1 MSNHPSRTRLHEDW
15 LTEETAIPETGEAPP
30 FRSPGQRL
38 EVGPGDMVGLPPPGA
53 RLDDFDLLRVLG
65 SGSFARVYLARQ
77 VSLGRL
83 VALKVSR
90 NRGQEARTLAIL
102 EHDHIVRVFSE
113 SVDGDRDF
121 RLLCMQYVAGTTLER
136 LIGEMGQ
143 HPIARRNGRLL
154 LDLIDRTATDPAAL
168 DLGAL
173 RDREALGGMDL
184 VEACCWMAARLAEAL
199 AHAHGQKVL
208 HRDVKPANVLVNRY
222 GRPLLAD
229 FNIASAQ
236 TNDPSQ
242 QVFGGTV
249 AYMAPE
255 HLDAFNSDDFTPPD
269 AVDARSDIWSLG
281 AVLYEMLTGQLPYPL
296 PPFEG
301 TANEGLRRTADQRR
315 EWPPRLAPHLDAP
328 AALERVVARC
338 LAPSPADRY
347 QDAAELAADLDSCRE
362 LRRVQRDLPP
372 GRVITR
378 FALRSPFLAG
388 AVLMLLPQVIGTV
401 VNITYNWL
409 QIVNK
414 YLNADQSALFWDV
427 LIPAYDSFAYVGLFC
442 LFLWQVLPVYRA
454 WGALRRGEPIDAAAV
469 DEARRQ
475 ALRLPAWGFGLAT
488 FGWLAGGVL
497 FPLLLGVPSMEG
509 GVTVFRHFVFSFTI
523 SGLIA
528 VTYSVLI
535 LEFVVVRALYPA
547 LWLDARKLPETASR
561 ELEHVEARVGLLQ
574 FLAVL
579 IPLAGAAMMVGV
591 GPVALDEQSYPTFRF
606 LVTALLSLGM
616 AGLGLAIL
624 AGSELRQTVAVLTSA
639 GRKR

>member
-1 MSNHPSRTRLHEDW
+1 MSDQPQPTRQQQDAW
-15 LTEETAIPETGEAPP
+15 MTAETAVPETGKAPP
-30 FRSPGQRL
+30 FRTPGQRPA
-38 EVGPGDMVGLPPPGA
+38 VGPNDLYGLPPPGA
-53 RLDDFDLLRVLG
+53 RLGDFELMRVLG
-65 SGSFARVYLARQ
+65 AGAFARVYLAKQ

-113 SVDGDRDF
+113 SVDVERDF

-136 LIGEMGQ
+136 LIGEMSQ
-143 HPIARRNGRLL
+143 RPVAERNGRLL
-154 LDLIDRTATDPAAL
+154 LDLIDKTATDPAAL

-184 VEACCWMAARLAEAL
+184 VEAVCWMGARLAEAL

-208 HRDVKPANVLVNRY
+208 HRDIKPANILINRY

-229 FNIASAQ
+229 FNISSAQ
-236 TNDPSQ
+236 TNDPAQ

-255 HLDAFNSDDFTPPD
+255 HLDAFNTDDFTPQD
-269 AVDARSDIWSLG
+269 AVDVRSDIWGLG
-281 AVLYEMLTGQLPYPL
+281 AVLYELLTGQLPYPV
-296 PPFEG
+296 PPIEG
-301 TANEGLRRTADQRR
+301 DANQGLRRMSDQRR
-315 EWPPRLAPHLDAP
+315 QQQPPRLAPHIDAP
-328 AALERVVARC
+328 AALARVIARC

-362 LRRVQRDLPP
+362 LRRVQRELPP

-378 FALRSPFLAG
+378 LSIASPFLAMS
-388 AVLMLLPQVIGTV
+388 VLMLVPQLLATG
-401 VNITYNWL
+401 VNIAYNWV
-409 QIVNK
+409 QIVEK
-414 YLNADQSALFWDV
+414 YLDPDQQAFFNWV
-427 LIPAYDSFAYVGLFC
+427 VIPAYDIPAYFGLFC
-442 LFLWQVLPVYRA
+442 LFLNRAVPVYRA
-454 WGALRRGEPIDAAAV
+454 WKALHGDGTIDAAAV

-475 ALRLPAWGFGLAT
+475 ALRLPAWVFGLAT
-488 FGWLAGGVL
+488 FGWVAGGVV
-497 FPLLLGVPSMEG
+497 FPLLLRAHTMERG
-509 GVTVFRHFVFSFTI
+509 LQVFYHFVFSFTI

-528 VTYSVLI
+528 VTYSVLAV
-535 LEFVVVRALYPA
+535 EFVVVRVLYPQ
-547 LWLDARKLPETASR
+547 LWLDARRLSETAAK
-561 ELEHVEARVGLLQ
+561 ELEHVEPRVGLLQ

-579 IPLAGAAMMVGV
+579 IPLAGVALMVSV
-591 GPVALDEQSYPTFRF
+591 GPESSGDLTFRF
-606 LVTALLSLGM
+606 LVAALLALGM

-624 AGSELRQTVAVLTSA
+624 TGSELRQTAGVLTS

>member
-1 MSNHPSRTRLHEDW
+1 MTNHLPPTQLHENW
-15 LTEETAIPETGEAPP
+15 LSDETAIPETGEAPP
-30 FRSPGQRL
+30 FRVPGQRL
-38 EVGPGDMVGLPPPGA
+38 EVGPGDLVGLPPPGA
-53 RLDDFDLLRVLG
+53 RLGDFDLLRVLG

-113 SVDGDRDF
+113 SVDAERDF

-136 LIGEMGQ
+136 LIGEMSQ
-143 HPIARRNGRLL
+143 FPIDRRNGRLL
-154 LDLIDRTATDPAAL
+154 LDLIDKTATDPAAL

-208 HRDVKPANVLVNRY
+208 HRDIKPANVLVNRY

-236 TNDPSQ
+236 TNEPSQ
-242 QVFGGTV
+242 QIFGGTV

-255 HLDAFNSDDFTPPD
+255 HLDAFNTDDFTSPD

-296 PPFEG
+296 QPLEG
-301 TANEGLRRTADQRR
+301 NVNEGLRRTSDQRR
-315 EWPPRLAPHLDAP
+315 EKPPRLAPHLDAP

-338 LAPSPADRY
+338 LAPAPADRY

-362 LRRVQRDLPP
+362 LRRVQRELPP
-372 GRVITR
+372 GRAITR
-378 FALRSPFLAG
+378 FSLRTPFLAG

-401 VNITYNWL
+401 VNITYNWV
-409 QIVNK
+409 QIVRH
-414 YLNADQSALFWDV
+414 LDERQTWLFWYV

-454 WGALRRGEPIDAAAV
+454 WTALRDGQPIETATV

-488 FGWLAGGVL
+488 FGWVAGGVL
-497 FPLLLGVPSMEG
+497 FPLLLDVQSMEG
-509 GVTVFRHFVFSFTI
+509 GLKVFHHFVFSFTI

-528 VTYSVLI
+528 VTYSVLV
-535 LEFVVVRALYPA
+535 LEFVVVRTLYPA
-547 LWLDARKLPETASR
+547 LWLDARKLPQTAGE
-561 ELEHVEARVGLLQ
+561 ELGHVEARVGLLQ

-591 GPVALDEQSYPTFRF
+591 GPVALDEQAYPTFRF

-624 AGSELRQTVAVLTSA
+624 AGTELRQTVAVLTSA